1 VSFTEDAAAPNSA
14 AMNADRLT
22 TAPSHTPDRD
32 RILRMRVGQDQRAQR
47 LRGGGRDANLRV
59 ACILLVLSHFSKA
72 SAGEAMRTV
81 RSALAILGALG
92 AIALNAAAASA
103 ASVEELV
110 SAIVRIKTTIDP
122 EGQTVQSLGKSREG
136 SGIVIDEEG
145 LVLTIG
151 YLMVEAHAAE
161 VVTNEGRTVP
171 ATIVGYDH
179 ETGFGILRAIQPLKL
194 KPLPFGRSAD
204 VKVNDPVLI
213 AGHGGPSAVSP
224 ARVAAKREFA
234 GSWEYLLDEAI
245 FTSPPHPAWSGAAL
259 ISREGKL
266 IGVGSLIV
274 GDTKGNGSAMPGNM
288 FVPIER
294 LPPILGDLI
303 ADGRVSGPGRPW
315 VGVAAEDVRGR
326 LLVGRVTPGGPA
338 EKAGIRKGDEILS
351 VAGEAPRSLADFYR
365 KVWATGTAGATV
377 PLDIE
382 QGGEKRRIDVKSI
395 NRLDNLKLKSTL

>member
-1 VSFTEDAAAPNSA
+1 
-14 AMNADRLT
+14 
-22 TAPSHTPDRD
+22 
-32 RILRMRVGQDQRAQR
+32 
-47 LRGGGRDANLRV
+47 
-59 ACILLVLSHFSKA
+59 
-72 SAGEAMRTV
+72 MRTT
-81 RSALAILGALG
+81 SAFLHPRMLAG
-92 AIALNAAAASA
+92 AAAALLAVALAPLPAVA

-110 SAIVRIKTTIDP
+110 SAVVRIKTVIDP
-122 EGQTVQSLGKSREG
+122 DGQTVQSLGRQRDG
-136 SGIVIDEEG
+136 SGIVIDEDG

-179 ETGFGILRAIQPLKL
+179 VTGFGILKAIQPLKL

-213 AGHGGPSAVSP
+213 ASHGGPSAVTP

-245 FTSPPHPAWSGAAL
+245 FTSPPRPEWSGSAL

-274 GDTKGNGSAMPGNM
+274 GDTGGDGSARPGNM

-303 ADGRVSGPGRPW
+303 ADGRVSGPGQPW
-315 VGVAAEDVRGR
+315 LGVAADDVAGR
-326 LLVGRVTPGGPA
+326 LVVGRVTPGGPA
-338 EKAGIRKGDEILS
+338 EKAGIRKGDEI
-351 VAGEAPRSLADFYR
+351 VGVGGEPPRGLADFYR
-365 KVWATGTAGATV
+365 KVWATGTAGTSV
-377 PLDIE
+377 PLDVE
-382 QGGEKRRIDVKSI
+382 QQGEKRRIDVKSM